1 LNVFEWIL
9 ADLKKVRNFF
19 IIPFFLRIN

>member
-1 LNVFEWIL
+1 LNIFEWIF

-19 IIPFFLRIN
+19 IVLFPLGIN

>member
-1 LNVFEWIL
+1 LNIFEWIL

-19 IIPFFLRIN
+19 IIPLFLRIN